1 MKKQVTF
8 EFQIAC
14 LLSDGMF
21 LTESKMGREN
31 IRKELLLED
40 KVCRRN
46 YTNFFCGGGKTI
58 SAN

>member
-46 YTNFFCGGGKTI
+46 YTNFFWGGGKTI
-58 SAN
+58 

>member
-14 LLSDGMF
+14 LLSDGMI

-46 YTNFFCGGGKTI
+46 YTNFF
-58 SAN
+58 